1 VAGFF
6 LDLASHYTTAQLGE
20 KYGEVFTGTGYPV
33 LAPAPSGI
41 EVVPGVGPF
50 GLGVL
55 RGTGAGYAET
65 RRLGPWYQ
73 WGTHELVKVPGWG
86 TTLGQFVYRNG
97 SGTFVSQEPSVAV
110 SGDGAVVITGG
121 AGEVCRSA
129 DGIVP
134 VGSFFTLEFQVEVDG
149 FYIPVGAG
157 SAAARLNGVEVC
169 AYAGPMGG
177 VGQIT
182 AYARTPATDVELTA
196 FLLYGLGDPGW
207 PSTFPTASGALAFVA
222 LASTGP
228 DPDHADA
235 VRFPPATPEGFHDV
249 RYVQAV
255 MEAHKVSGT
264 FADLSLYGYHSDVPE
279 WAPEEEERRFTD
291 AQTHAVDGLSG
302 DPKFYWGGSPND
314 ASVYQEPWTDPEFN
328 LTGWGPRSEPDGG
341 LGAATGIWLE
351 VICVQGR
358 GQRWS
363 VGWVPAG

>member
-1 VAGFF
+1 VAVVF
-6 LDLASHYTTAQLGE
+6 LDLSSHYTTAQLGE
-20 KYGEVFTGTGYPV
+20 KYGEVWTGTGYPV

-41 EVVPGVGPF
+41 EVVPGAGPS

-65 RRLGPWYQ
+65 RRLGPHYQ
-73 WGTHELVKVPGWG
+73 WGAHELVKIPAWG
-86 TTLGQFVYRNG
+86 TTVGQFVYRNG

-110 SGDGAVVITGG
+110 SADGAVVIAGG

-129 DGIVP
+129 PGIVP
-134 VGSFFTLEFQVEVDG
+134 VGRFFRLEFQVEVDG
-149 FYIPVGAG
+149 FYVPVGAG
-157 SAAARLNGVEVC
+157 SAAARLDGVDVC
-169 AYAGPMGG
+169 AYQGPMGG

-182 AYARTPATDVELTA
+182 SYARTPATGVELTA
-196 FLLYGLGDPGW
+196 CLVYLWPG
-207 PSTFPTASGALAFVA
+207 TEFPTGFPSASGALSFVP

-279 WAPEEEERRFTD
+279 WAPAEEERKFTD

-302 DPKFYWGGSPND
+302 DPKFYWGGSVND

-328 LTGWGPRSEPDGG
+328 LTGWGTRSEAGGG
-341 LGAATGIWLE
+341 LGAATGLWLE
-351 VICVQGR
+351 VVCVQGR

-363 VGWVPAG
+363 VGWVP

>member
-1 VAGFF
+1 MAVVF
-6 LDLASHYTTAQLGE
+6 LDLSSHYTTAQLGE
-20 KYGEVFTGTGYPV
+20 KYGEVHTGTGDPV
-33 LAPAPSGI
+33 LAPAPSNI
-41 EVVPGVGPF
+41 EVRPGAGPD

-73 WGTHELVKVPGWG
+73 WGAHELVKLPAWG
-86 TTLGQFVYRNG
+86 TTLGRFVYRNG
-97 SGTFVSQEPSVAV
+97 SGTFVSQEPSVGV
-110 SGDGAVVITGG
+110 TGDGAVVIHGG

-129 DGIVP
+129 PGIVP
-134 VGSFFTLEFQVEVDG
+134 IGTFFRLEFQVEVDG
-149 FYIPVGAG
+149 FYVPVGAG
-157 SAAARLNGVEVC
+157 SAAARLNGVDVC
-169 AYAGPMGG
+169 SYAGPMGG

-182 AYARTPATDVELTA
+182 SYARTPAAGVELTA
-196 FLLYGLGDPGW
+196 GLVYLWPGTEW
-207 PSTFPTASGALAFVA
+207 PTGFPSASGALAFVP
-222 LASTGP
+222 LAPTGP

-264 FADLSLYGYHSDVPE
+264 YADLALFGYHSDVPA
-279 WAPEEEERRFTD
+279 WTPAEEERKFTD

-302 DPKFYWGGSPND
+302 DPKFYWGGSVND

-328 LTGWGPRSEPDGG
+328 LTGWGTRSEPGGG

-358 GQRWS
+358 GQRWA
-363 VGWVPAG
+363 VGWAP